1 MGLWSCTAVAAPR
14 QVVLL
19 LSDASAPYQEVARAI
34 RDGLDAEINAGKINV
49 KTVIEGDPG
58 LDEALGG
65 PDSLLIPLGLKAAQ
79 ASARRDQAI
88 LTGFVARPAFE
99 RLFPPGAGR
108 RPASAVYLDQPLNRR
123 LELVRAIWPRA
134 HNLGAVFG
142 TGTVPAQTQSELNS
156 SASAAGMR
164 LVAANLGSGDE
175 LFNALKDLLP
185 NVDVL
190 LLLPDP
196 LVVNRNSIQNLML
209 STYRQRVP
217 AIGYS
222 RDLVDA
228 GALAAV
234 YSTPQQIGT
243 QLAEIVQRMLPGKT
257 WDLPAPS
264 YPRYFTV
271 KTNTSVA
278 RALDISLP
286 SEPALAQRM
295 GSGAGL

>member
-1 MGLWSCTAVAAPR
+1 MAAPR

-34 RDGLDAEINAGKINV
+34 RDGLDAEISAGKLTV
-49 KTVIEGDPG
+49 KTIIEGDPG
-58 LDEALGG
+58 LDEALAQSDG
-65 PDSLLIPLGLKAAQ
+65 LLIPLGLKAAQ
-79 ASARRDQAI
+79 NSARREQPV

-99 RLFPPGAGR
+99 KLFPAGAGR
-108 RPASAVYLDQPLNRR
+108 RPASAVYLDQPFSRR

-142 TGTVPAQTQSELNS
+142 VGMAPSQTQAELNS

-164 LVAANLGSGDE
+164 LVSANLGSSDE
-175 LFNALKDLLP
+175 LFNALKELLP

-217 AIGYS
+217 AIAYS

-243 QLAEIVQRMLPGKT
+243 QLAEIVQRMLGGRG
-257 WDLPAPS
+257 WDLPGPG
-264 YPRYFTV
+264 YPKYFTV

-278 RALDISLP
+278 RALDITLP
-286 SEPALAQRM
+286 SENALAQRM
-295 GSGAGL
+295 GSGAGS